1 MTLAKVE
8 GAPALARWT
17 GRIALFSLVLAVFAV
32 IGHRFF
38 GLATPV
44 LLALLKLAFAGA
56 ILAMVLAVLA
66 AGRIWRH
73 GGPGAARVVLA
84 LTIGLGMIAWPLS
97 FYPTI
102 QRLPMLNDVTTD
114 AAAPPPFVTLANV
127 RNKAGANGVS
137 YNARDFAAIQRE
149 AYPDIEPMLVNRSV
163 EETFD
168 LVVDAV
174 RRQRMRILRES
185 PPVEENARVGSLEA
199 VDRTMIMGFPDDVA
213 IRVSGD
219 DANAR
224 VDIRSA
230 SRYGRH
236 DLGRNVER
244 VRDVMREIVT
254 RLESTIPGAAENRR
268 KRNRSDKKSNGRTG
282 ADRKKA
288 DPRR

>member
-1 MTLAKVE
+1 MTLAEVE

-17 GRIALFSLVLAVFAV
+17 GRLAIFSLVLAAFAI

-38 GLATPV
+38 GMATPV

-56 ILAMVLAVLA
+56 ILGLVLAVFA

-84 LTIGLGMIAWPLS
+84 ITIGLGMIAWPLS

-114 AAAPPPFVTLANV
+114 TVAPPAFVTLLNV
-127 RNKAGANGVS
+127 RKNTGANS
-137 YNARDFAAIQRE
+137 MTYNADVFAALQQK
-149 AYPDIEPMLVNRSV
+149 AYPDIKPMLVNRSV

-174 RRQRMRILRES
+174 RRQRMRILRET
-185 PPVEENARVGSLEA
+185 PPADENAGVGSLEA
-199 VDRTMIMGFPDDVA
+199 VDRTLIMGFPDDVA
-213 IRVSGD
+213 IRVTGN
-219 DANAR
+219 DASAR

-244 VRDVMREIVT
+244 VRDLMREIVA

-268 KRNRSDKKSNGRTG
+268 KRGRSNKKSNVRKG
-282 ADRKKA
+282 ADRKKE

>member
-17 GRIALFSLVLAVFAV
+17 GRVALFSLVLAAVAV

-38 GLATPV
+38 GMATPV

-56 ILAMVLAVLA
+56 IFGMVLAVFA

-84 LTIGLGMIAWPLS
+84 LTIGLGMLAWPLS

-102 QRLPMLNDVTTD
+102 KRLPMLNDVTTD
-114 AAAPPPFVTLANV
+114 VAAPPQFVTLADV
-127 RNKAGANGVS
+127 RAGPEANGAG
-137 YNARDFAAIQRE
+137 YNAAAFAALQHK

-174 RRQRMRILRES
+174 RRQHMRIVRET
-185 PPVEENARVGSLEA
+185 PPAQENARTGSIEA
-199 VDRTMIMGFPDDVA
+199 VDRTMIMGFSDDLAV
-213 IRVSGD
+213 RVNGD

-244 VRDVMREIVT
+244 VRSLMREIVN

-268 KRNRSDKKSNGRTG
+268 RRGRPDKTSSGRKG
-282 ADRKKA
+282 ADRRKA